1 MGVLSS
7 KSTPLTLS
15 TVPLPFVFTTFSS
28 LTTDNPEL
36 VWSEGRT
43 CREDAALLVAT
54 QTRRAHEWREL
65 ACLDIG
71 EPPDQPEV
79 AKPLDTTQGI
89 GIAVLGLEDDGALRP
104 VTSPAL
110 ARNPELRE
118 TACGCARWARSRM
131 SRPCHRSFEFG
142 QDMPRI
148 RACFRTRFAIH
159 CEAAAELARKERVLR
174 QSSRP
179 LRMNRSS
186 AQDADARY
194 VLPYNVSISA
204 NSSSTMESAGTR
216 RSFSH
221 VRTAVPP
228 RDRRPRPR
236 QRSAPRPDR

>member
-1 MGVLSS
+1 MRIGVGQIGLDVVNGRLVQQVDAAHLEHGALALRLHDILELDDRQS
-7 KSTPLTLS
+7 
-15 TVPLPFVFTTFSS
+15 
-28 LTTDNPEL
+28 EL

-89 GIAVLGLEDDGALRP
+89 GIAVLGLEDDGALRLGDQ
-104 VTSPAL
+104 SAL
-110 ARNPELRE
+110 ARNPELLGKRR
-118 TACGCARWARSRM
+118 ADVRDGLDLVCLVS
-131 SRPCHRSFEFG
+131 CHYRSFEFG

-186 AQDADARY
+186 AQDARCEAC
-194 VLPYNVSISA
+194 
-204 NSSSTMESAGTR
+204 
-216 RSFSH
+216 
-221 VRTAVPP
+221 PP
-228 RDRRPRPR
+228 L
-236 QRSAPRPDR
+236 